1 MYVNRVERIA
11 RDAGMNVNVS
21 SGLTW
26 AVLTWTLRHDV
37 VEEVLLTCCEPEQL
51 DTCPHEVLLNSSARK
66 HRLQGLEP
74 WRAYDLRF
82 FRYEGMALVLRKRFR
97 TGNTAAEEAVPSAA
111 PPNVTFTFL
120 DDGSALVSWVPGP
133 TCTPDS
139 APTGNVSD
147 SGDGEGYLVSW
158 APVLEQ
164 GSSAAADSVREEI
177 TADTRLTLRHLTPST
192 AYAVEVHARTAC
204 GADDAPRVWTLR
216 IETPPATSS
225 MAVAANATQ

>member
-1 MYVNRVERIA
+1 
-11 RDAGMNVNVS
+11 MNVNVS

-120 DDGSALVSWVPGP
+120 DDGSALVSWIPGP
-133 TCTPDS
+133 TCIPDS
-139 APTGNVSD
+139 APTGNVSG